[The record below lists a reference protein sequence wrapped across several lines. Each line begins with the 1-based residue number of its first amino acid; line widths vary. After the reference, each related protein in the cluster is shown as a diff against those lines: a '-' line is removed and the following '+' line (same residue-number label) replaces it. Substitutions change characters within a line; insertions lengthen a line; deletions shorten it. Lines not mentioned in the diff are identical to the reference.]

1 MDGSPKMN
9 LKKLLPNDLNLS
21 NKFNTNTKYM
31 NLFNYIKAYEEE
43 IPVSPTSEPG
53 TGSTQHPTPQTSR
66 VQL

>member
-1 MDGSPKMN
+1 
-9 LKKLLPNDLNLS
+9 
-21 NKFNTNTKYM
+21 M